1 MDPTK
6 GAVEISL
13 LLKAHLKQF
22 NRTMITMT
30 ENMKR
35 KVKKDNNLIRHSVL
49 SQRYKALR
57 RHTAIEC
64 TSFDNGNL
72 QSADQVHKPT

>member
-30 ENMKR
+30 ENMKM
-35 KVKKDNNLIRHSVL
+35 KWTVIGL
-49 SQRYKALR
+49 LR
-57 RHTAIEC
+57 AMPEK
-64 TSFDNGNL
+64 F
-72 QSADQVHKPT
+72 